1 MLAIDDDVKNKEV
14 LPWYPLL
21 PPNVEETRAVE
32 AVVQAGGR
40 DGVTGKLEVSVDG
53 MSMDVSLG
61 ILNEL
66 RDEVDLYAQKTF
78 PAMTF
83 REKLIVFCSTD
94 NYTFMELMRM
104 HARDMAHG
112 RI

>member
-1 MLAIDDDVKNKEV
+1 M

-21 PPNVEETRAVE
+21 VPNVEETRAVE

-40 DGVTGKLEVSVDG
+40 DGVTGKSEVSVDG

-66 RDEVDLYAQKTF
+66 RNEVDLHARNAF
-78 PAMTF
+78 PPMTF
-83 REKLIVFCSTD
+83 REKLIVYFSTD
-94 NYTFMELMRM
+94 KYTWMEIWMMR
-104 HARDMAHG
+104 
-112 RI
+112 